1 MSLQLAAQHL
11 ASQGR
16 GPDKTLVHMS
26 PNELRGLQALAVNHG
41 GTLTINPET
50 GLPEAGFLDKL
61 LPSIIGFGLTAITGM
76 PAWMAG
82 LGVGA
87 VETAR
92 TGNLSKGLMAG
103 LGAYGGA
110 GLGAGITGAGEG
122 ALGQAAVA
130 EQAPSLYGNFGN
142 SADVVSQNAISNAT
156 PFEKLQSGFGAV
168 TSKGGMDTLAN
179 SMPSNTFSPK
189 TMAMLAAAPLVAG
202 DTVKSN
208 MPQTVTKPGMIRRYT
223 YDPYGG
229 TYDSAGSYP
238 AANGGLMGMADGG
251 YNPGQLSFGM
261 KEGGV
266 AHYES
271 GGGVENMGTAPWSS
285 GRDIDEAPLGGY
297 TPAAVTAAPT
307 SQQIQDAIA
316 ASRLDG
322 YSDADIMK
330 GAKAN
335 FGTDISS
342 YFTTPTATSG
352 SGGLGSLVST
362 AAAPVAAT
370 STAAAPVTTAAGS
383 SDVNISDPNWVN
395 ATLQKINADAEAR
408 QAAKDKL
415 AAQAST
421 VTPFDKAAQDR
432 LAAQFA
438 PLNANAAQQQ
448 ANTFDPNKTVN
459 GLTLEQR
466 FAPANALAAQQQ
478 ADTFTKQQQAD
489 KRQQQADADAA
500 SAALAAKNAPV
511 YEAQL
516 AAAEKA
522 RLAAQSQA
530 YQTAS
535 GTGGIGATG
544 LDTNLTNYAKNIS
557 AATATDLNLATPTA
571 VEARIRADMK
581 ANGVSDADFARAT
594 GKTIAE
600 LALQPF
606 SGAAQT
612 VFKDPN
618 WSSTSGATGLEGL
631 YSNITDYATNV
642 NPTVANSLGLK
653 TQSNIEDRIRADMSK
668 FGVSDQDVFKAT
680 GKTVSQLAAQGVPLN
695 IPQTFTTNTG
705 VTGTGAVIGTDAAGK
720 DINALTSKDINTA
733 YWGTGATADGA
744 PITGVHEWNPMGR
757 VQRPIPRDL
766 AQHAAWYDST
776 SGGTKQALNYLR
788 GGAYSA
794 TPYTATGEIA
804 KPYWE
809 SVGKAPVNLSTKKYL
824 FQNGKYAAN
833 PDYVPITYSKTGER
847 QEGMSTNVLKSQLA
861 KPANSGLAGQAL
873 YDWAKANNVTPAQ
886 LAAATGRTEADIR
899 DEWSGLGTK
908 TAEAANGGIMRLA
921 AGGMAFAGGGAIF
934 IGRDGKERKTMDDG
948 TTWKRNTPYSMWE
961 IDPNYVAGGAYTA
974 GGDSSGGRSGP
985 PAPEGDP
992 NSYSGGILG
1001 GIIGQD
1007 PSNVGVT
1014 DAVATAPDNS
1024 LGSGIS
1030 PGDKAGSAPGLG
1042 DGPAAGEG
1050 NDSGASNARGGFIN
1064 RGLFDQRYAAGG
1076 INRYNLGGY
1085 SDGGRLLRGPGDGVS
1100 DSIPATIGNRQ
1111 PARLA
1116 DGEFVVP
1123 ARIVSELGNGSTE
1136 AGARKLYAM
1145 MDRVQRA
1152 RRGTVGKGRVAK
1164 NSRAEQYLP
1173 A

>member
-11 ASQGR
+11 ASHGR

-61 LPSIIGFGLTAITGM
+61 LPSIIGFGLTALTGM

-92 TGNLSKGLMAG
+92 TGSFGKGVMAG

-110 GLGAGITGAGEG
+110 GLGAGITGAGEAALSQAALPE
-122 ALGQAAVA
+122 ALGNPAYAAPGVA
-130 EQAPSLYGNFGN
+130 S
-142 SADVVSQNAISNAT
+142 NAISNAT
-156 PFEKLQSGFGAV
+156 PFEKLQSGFGAI

-189 TMAMLAAAPLVAG
+189 TMAMLAAAPMFAG
-202 DTVKSN
+202 STVKNN

-266 AHYES
+266 AHYAGETGS
-271 GGGVENMGTAPWSS
+271 LVKPTFSDQQVAAYIRDQNLSSPAEISAAGTAFGVSPEQLTRAQGLFSTPTGLAGVNTASQDYMTKVQANPALEAQNAAWSS
-285 GRDIDEAPLGGY
+285 QQAGL
-297 TPAAVTAAPT
+297 TP
-307 SQQIQDAIA
+307 
-316 ASRLDG
+316 
-322 YSDADIMK
+322 
-330 GAKAN
+330 
-335 FGTDISS
+335 ISS
-342 YFTTPTATSG
+342 SFSPMASFLQTNPTPTAAQLTTAENQFG
-352 SGGLGSLVST
+352 IGQPMNAVDVG
-362 AAAPVAAT
+362 AAAKEFGRPL
-370 STAAAPVTTAAGS
+370 TAV
-383 SDVNISDPNWVN
+383 
-395 ATLQKINADAEAR
+395 
-408 QAAKDKL
+408 
-415 AAQAST
+415 
-421 VTPFDKAAQDR
+421 
-432 LAAQFA
+432 
-438 PLNANAAQQQ
+438 QQS
-448 ANTFDPNKTVN
+448 V
-459 GLTLEQR
+459 
-466 FAPANALAAQQQ
+466 
-478 ADTFTKQQQAD
+478 
-489 KRQQQADADAA
+489 
-500 SAALAAKNAPV
+500 
-511 YEAQL
+511 
-516 AAAEKA
+516 
-522 RLAAQSQA
+522 
-530 YQTAS
+530 
-535 GTGGIGATG
+535 IGAPDFKSISGQTGLTG

-618 WSSTSGATGLEGL
+618 WSSTSGATGLGGL

-653 TQSNIEDRIRADMSK
+653 TQSNLEDRIRADMSK

-733 YWGTGATADGA
+733 YWGTGATASGA
-744 PITGVHEWNPMGR
+744 PITGVHEWDPMGR
-757 VQRPIPRDL
+757 VQRPIPKDL

-776 SGGTKQALNYLR
+776 SGGTKQALDYLK

-794 TPYTATGEIA
+794 TPYTPTGEIA

-899 DEWSGLGTK
+899 DEWSGLGT
-908 TAEAANGGIMRLA
+908 TAANGGVMRLA

-974 GGDSSGGRSGP
+974 GQEASGGRGEA
-985 PAPEGDP
+985 PAPDNTGS
-992 NSYSGGILG
+992 NSITGGILG

-1007 PSNVGVT
+1007 PSNVTDVT
-1014 DAVATAPDNS
+1014 DLSTDYSGAETPDPA
-1024 LGSGIS
+1024 GMGTMGGGDPEGGG
-1030 PGDKAGSAPGLG
+1030 PGD
-1042 DGPAAGEG
+1042 
-1050 NDSGASNARGGFIN
+1050 ARGGFIN

-1116 DGEFVVP
+1116 NNEFVIP

-1136 AGARKLYAM
+1136 AGAKRLYQM
-1145 MDRVQRA
+1145 MDRVQHA
-1152 RRGTVGKGRVAK
+1152 RRKSIGKGNIAVDSKAY
-1164 NSRAEQYLP
+1164 NYLP

>member
-61 LPSIIGFGLTAITGM
+61 LPSIIGFGLTALTGM

-110 GLGAGITGAGEG
+110 GLGAGLTGAGEG

-130 EQAPSLYGNFGN
+130 EQAPSVYGNFGN
-142 SADVVSQNAISNAT
+142 TAEAVSQNAISNAT

-223 YDPYGG
+223 YDPYSG
-229 TYDSAGSYP
+229 TYDSAGTYP

-266 AHYES
+266 AHYAGETGS
-271 GGGVENMGTAPWSS
+271 LVKPTFSDQQVAAYIRDQNLSSPAEISAAGTAFGVSPEQLTRAQGLFSTPTGLAGVNAASQNYLTKVQANPALEAQNAAWSS
-285 GRDIDEAPLGGY
+285 QQAGL
-297 TPAAVTAAPT
+297 TP
-307 SQQIQDAIA
+307 
-316 ASRLDG
+316 
-322 YSDADIMK
+322 
-330 GAKAN
+330 
-335 FGTDISS
+335 ISS
-342 YFTTPTATSG
+342 SFSPMASFLQTNPTPTAAQLTTAENQFG
-352 SGGLGSLVST
+352 IGQPMNAVDVG
-362 AAAPVAAT
+362 AAAKEFGRPL
-370 STAAAPVTTAAGS
+370 TAV
-383 SDVNISDPNWVN
+383 
-395 ATLQKINADAEAR
+395 
-408 QAAKDKL
+408 
-415 AAQAST
+415 
-421 VTPFDKAAQDR
+421 
-432 LAAQFA
+432 
-438 PLNANAAQQQ
+438 QQS
-448 ANTFDPNKTVN
+448 V
-459 GLTLEQR
+459 
-466 FAPANALAAQQQ
+466 
-478 ADTFTKQQQAD
+478 
-489 KRQQQADADAA
+489 
-500 SAALAAKNAPV
+500 
-511 YEAQL
+511 
-516 AAAEKA
+516 
-522 RLAAQSQA
+522 
-530 YQTAS
+530 
-535 GTGGIGATG
+535 IGAPDFKSISGQTGLAG

-618 WSSTSGATGLEGL
+618 WSSTSGATGLGGL

-668 FGVSDQDVFKAT
+668 FGVSDQDIFKAT

-695 IPQTFTTNTG
+695 VPQTFGTNTG

-744 PITGVHEWNPMGR
+744 PITGVHEYNPTGR
-757 VQRPIPRDL
+757 IQRPIPRDL

-794 TPYTATGEIA
+794 TPYTSTGEIA

-809 SVGKAPVNLSTKKYL
+809 SVGKMPVNLSTKKYL

-861 KPANSGLAGQAL
+861 KPANSGLTGQAL
-873 YDWAKANNVTPAQ
+873 YDWAKANNITPAQ
-886 LAAATGRTEADIR
+886 LAAATGRTEAAIR
-899 DEWSGLGTK
+899 EEFSGLGT
-908 TAEAANGGIMRLA
+908 EAANGGLMHLA

-961 IDPNYVAGGAYTA
+961 LDPNYVAGGAYTA
-974 GGDSSGGRSGP
+974 GQEASGGRGEA
-985 PAPEGDP
+985 PAPGGDK

-1007 PSNVGVT
+1007 PAKVGVS
-1014 DAVATAPDNS
+1014 DV
-1024 LGSGIS
+1024 SGIS
-1030 PGDKAGSAPGLG
+1030 VGKVGDEAQADMADRSAGPAPGLG

-1050 NDSGASNARGGFIN
+1050 NDSGASDARGGFIN

>member
-61 LPSIIGFGLTAITGM
+61 LPSIIGFGLTALTGM

-130 EQAPSLYGNFGN
+130 EQTPSVYGNFGN

-168 TSKGGMDTLAN
+168 TSKGGMDTLAS

-189 TMAMLAAAPLVAG
+189 TMAMLAAAPMLAG
-202 DTVKSN
+202 STVKNN

-266 AHYES
+266 AHFDGNEDSYVQGPSINEF
-271 GGGVENMGTAPWSS
+271 GQQIGMGS
-285 GRDIDEAPLGGY
+285 GRDIDEGMLGGY
-297 TPAAVTAAPT
+297 TPAAVTAATPKYNA
-307 SQQIQDAIA
+307 QEIQSAIA
-316 ASRLDG
+316 AARADPRG
-322 YSDADIMK
+322 YSDADIIK
-330 GAKAN
+330 GAQAN

-342 YFTTPTATSG
+342 YFTTPTAATNPFAA
-352 SGGLGSLVST
+352 T
-362 AAAPVAAT
+362 ATTVAPVATTAT
-370 STAAAPVTTAAGS
+370 TAAPVTTAAGS

-438 PLNANAAQQQ
+438 PLTANAAQQQ

-466 FAPANALAAQQQ
+466 FAPANALAAQEQ
-478 ADTFTKQQQAD
+478 ADTFTRQQQAD

-606 SGAAQT
+606 SKAAQD
-612 VFKDPN
+612 VLGDRN
-618 WSSTSGATGLEGL
+618 WSSTSGKTGLEGL

-776 SGGTKQALNYLR
+776 SGGTKQALNYLK

-794 TPYTATGEIA
+794 TPYTPTGEIA

-899 DEWSGLGTK
+899 DEWSGLGT
-908 TAEAANGGIMRLA
+908 TAANGGIMRLA

-974 GGDSSGGRSGP
+974 GQEASGGRGEA
-985 PAPEGDP
+985 PAPDNTGS
-992 NSYSGGILG
+992 NSITGGILG

-1007 PSNVGVT
+1007 PSNVTDVT
-1014 DAVATAPDNS
+1014 DLSTDYSGAETPDPA
-1024 LGSGIS
+1024 GMGTMGGGDPEGGG
-1030 PGDKAGSAPGLG
+1030 PGD
-1042 DGPAAGEG
+1042 
-1050 NDSGASNARGGFIN
+1050 ARGGFIN